1 MTDPMA
7 NDDELLVDTA
17 LIPDPDADEE
27 LGPSDVVA
35 IGDEEIR
42 GCRLLIVR
50 RAVEPIE
57 VGGVAA
63 GAAQLACTFQPA
75 PGLRFVW
82 ARLVLRLTAPDGVTL
97 LDLAPR
103 EVREGEPVRFTVDG
117 KGKIGVNYQVVEVGT
132 EESVK
137 KEFSVYHCAVQ
148 GSGEGT
154 AIARW
159 DFAENPHRRDGIS
172 REQVLALT
180 LPVVGEVMGE
190 VTLTARVTRPGVAGA
205 LDAIRDL
212 VLGHTQRRYPVL
224 LTIPERPSPRGP
236 LRFLKVLG

>member
-1 MTDPMA
+1 MTDSSTM
-7 NDDELLVDTA
+7 DDAILVDTP
-17 LIPDPDADEE
+17 LVPDPDADEE
-27 LGPSDVVA
+27 LGPGDVVA
-35 IGDEEIR
+35 IADEDIR

-57 VGGVAA
+57 VDGGAG
-63 GAAQLACTFQPA
+63 GAAQIACTFQPA

-82 ARLVLRLTAPDGVTL
+82 ARLLLRLTSPDRVTII
-97 LDLAPR
+97 DLAPR

-117 KGKIGVNYQVVEVGT
+117 KGKIGVNYEFVEVGI
-132 EESVK
+132 EEGVK

-159 DFAENPHRRDGIS
+159 DFTENPHRRDGIS

-180 LPVVGEVMGE
+180 LPVTGE
-190 VTLTARVTRPGVAGA
+190 VTGEVTVTARVTRPGIGGA

-212 VLGHTQRRYPVL
+212 VLGHGERRYPIRLVV
-224 LTIPERPSPRGP
+224 PDAPSFLGQ
-236 LRFLKVLG
+236 LRFLRP